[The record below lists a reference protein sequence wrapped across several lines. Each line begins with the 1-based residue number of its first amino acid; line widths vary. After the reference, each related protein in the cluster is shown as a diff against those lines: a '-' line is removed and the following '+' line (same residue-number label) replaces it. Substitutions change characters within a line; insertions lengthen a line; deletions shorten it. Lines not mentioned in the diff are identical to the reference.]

1 MQAIPSLAIPT
12 GQVATHSPVFEI
24 SKLGDSHKWNSVDFS
39 KNIKKIIPRINIRAI
54 NSFGL

>member
-1 MQAIPSLAIPT
+1 MQAKPSLAIPT

>member
-24 SKLGDSHKWNSVDFS
+24 SKLGDSHK
-39 KNIKKIIPRINIRAI
+39 
-54 NSFGL
+54 